1 MFLYAVDFNQDI
13 SGWDTS
19 NVTKM
24 AQMFQVATSFT
35 QDISSWDTSNVTV
48 FGSMF
53 SRNTSAN
60 PDVSSWDTSSV
71 TQFGAMFDRATSA
84 NPDMS
89 SWNFSSG
96 NNYTNFLRSS
106 GISTTNYDGFLNR
119 LNAQRIT
126 YSLTGRAI
134 GDIPST
140 YTTSVSGAARTALL
154 ANGWTFTDDGGV

>member
-1 MFLYAVDFNQDI
+1 
-13 SGWDTS
+13 
-19 NVTKM
+19 VTNM
-24 AQMFQVATSFT
+24 V
-35 QDISSWDTSNVTV
+35 
-48 FGSMF
+48 
-53 SRNTSAN
+53 SA
-60 PDVSSWDTSSV
+60 
-71 TQFGAMFDRATSA
+71 FYIATSA

-89 SWNFSSG
+89 LWNFSSTTD
-96 NNYTNFLRSS
+96 YTDLLDGS

-154 ANGWTFTDDGGV
+154 ANSWTFTDDGGV